1 MNLLE
6 IYEEN
11 KKRKEE
17 EKRQD
22 EERAFNEE
30 IREIECEI
38 ILGKEKHYSNNEKVL
53 KTIDIKY
60 KKNSNF
66 VYYPIFA
73 IEDRIKLRKYYFEY
87 NKTNIK
93 KIQNYIDN
101 KE

>member
-6 IYEEN
+6 IFEEN

-30 IREIECEI
+30 IRNIKSEI
-38 ILGKEKHYSNNEKVL
+38 ILGKEEHQIENKELL
-53 KTIDIKY
+53 KKLGIKY
-60 KKNSNF
+60 KKNKVK
-66 VYYPIFA
+66 VYYPLNSSWH
-73 IEDRIKLRKYYFEY
+73 EYYFEY